1 MNFLIEHYPHF
12 FQIIAA
18 ILALLVYCKC
28 EKTKFLLVLTVFLCL
43 TVIVESIGV
52 TLSVLK
58 RKNWYVYYAYLF
70 FEFNL
75 IALMYLSII
84 KSSGSR
90 KLIKVL
96 VVLLSIF
103 YLLTYGFTSMQ
114 YSLLSLRSFI
124 IGVFLFLYLN
134 ELLQS
139 NKVVNYIKEL
149 PFWVTVGFFIFYLGS
164 IPFFSMLK
172 GMKDRSLFYIL
183 YILVML
189 MNVSISVGLIIKL
202 LENKKVNKN
211 NIEIDNC

>member
-18 ILALLVYCKC
+18 ILALLVYYKC
-28 EKTKFLLVLTVFLCL
+28 EKTKFLLVLTVLLCL
-43 TVIVESIGV
+43 IVVVESIGV
-52 TLSVLK
+52 ALSILK
-58 RKNWYVYYAYLF
+58 RKSWCVYHVYSF
-70 FEFNL
+70 FEYNL
-75 IALMYLSII
+75 IALMYLSVV
-84 KSSGSR
+84 KNKKSR

-96 VVLLSIF
+96 IVLLNIF
-103 YLLTYGFTSMQ
+103 YFSTYAFISTQ
-114 YSLLSLRSFI
+114 YYVTPIGSFI

-149 PFWVTVGFFIFYLGS
+149 PFWVTAGFFIFYLGS
-164 IPFFSMLK
+164 IPFFSMLE

-189 MNVSISVGLIIKL
+189 MNVFISVGLIIKL